1 MFPATLTF
9 TMLHVLH
16 SLINYPSKLTTTT
29 SIIPVEGSIMFYLLT
44 DNDRSHVEL
53 TDSGRLHLYGSLVKL
68 VAANPGDPRR

>member
-1 MFPATLTF
+1 MLPAALTF

-16 SLINYPSKLTTTT
+16 SLVSYPSKLTTI
-29 SIIPVEGSIMFYLLT
+29 SIILAEYSITSYLLT

-68 VAANPGDPRR
+68 VAARPGGPRR